1 MIKSADHAAGQ
12 RLWQAIFAAIPALP
26 SLLVSEWAE
35 KHRFLSAESSS
46 EPGKFKC
53 DRIPYQRE
61 PMDAPLDEN
70 VEETVLWWAAQLG
83 KSETMN
89 NVTGFFMHGDPSS
102 ILMVQPTIDL
112 VEAYSMERIAPM
124 IRDTPVL
131 RRIVRD
137 PRSRSAG
144 NTTKFKKYPG
154 GNLAMVGANAPGGLA
169 GRPRRVILQDEID
182 RFPASAGTEGDP
194 CALAD
199 KRAETFPDAVRV
211 KTSTATIKGKS
222 KIESRYEQ
230 SDKRQWHVRCPKCRH
245 EFVMMWQHVQWP
257 DGKPDEAWLEC
268 PASSC
273 KARLNETDRIEMVR
287 LGRWKPTAPFKGVRG
302 YWLNGINTL
311 FRHHRGYKSRLHEFV
326 ADFLK
331 AKDGGQ
337 ETMKV
342 WINTFLAET
351 YEEESEKLDANEIL
365 NRLEDYAPDEMPDE
379 VLILTASVDVHR
391 MFLQCDVVG
400 WGLAEESWGITHKQF
415 DGDTEKD
422 EVWSKLDQF
431 LGTEFTRSDGVK
443 MKLSRVFV
451 DMGYRD
457 KRVLAFCAPRISRGV
472 YPCKGVRREGINIPP
487 LLPAKPNRNN
497 HARIPH
503 WPVGVTVAKSAIYDR
518 VMLPTPG
525 PRTMHFAREQGYS
538 EAYFKEL
545 TIEVRKTKHQFGKPY
560 SVFVKP
566 NNASRNE
573 ALDLNVYNLAALAS
587 MFPIAWTKL
596 AENLKKSAPKMW
608 PPVMNAHFRKP
619 ETIETTM
626 NEDGTIERTENETK
640 QVSSDIAE
648 PSETPTNP
656 EKKAPHVPTPSNPA
670 HPKAPMPSAPRAMRP
685 FRRGGGFVQRWR

>member
-1 MIKSADHAAGQ
+1 MKHPPDHAAGQ
-12 RLWQAIFAAIPALP
+12 KLWQAIFAAIPPMP

-53 DRIPYQRE
+53 ERIPYQRE
-61 PMDAPLDEN
+61 AMDAPLDES
-70 VEETVLWWAAQLG
+70 VEETVLWWAAQTG

-89 NVTGFFMHGDPSS
+89 NVTGFFMHGDPAS

-124 IRDTPVL
+124 IRDTPAL
-131 RRIVRD
+131 RKIVRD

-199 KRAETFPDAVRV
+199 KRAETFPDAIRV

-222 KIESRYEQ
+222 KIEARYEQ
-230 SDKRQWHVRCPKCRH
+230 SDKRQWFVKCPKCRH
-245 EFVMMWQHVQWP
+245 EFVLLWEHVQWP
-257 DGKPDEAWLEC
+257 DGKPEEAYLQC
-268 PASSC
+268 PDTEC
-273 KARLNETDRIEMVR
+273 KAKLNDADRIAMVR
-287 LGRWKPTAPFKGVRG
+287 GGRWKATAPFKGVRG
-302 YWLNGINTL
+302 FWLNGLNTL
-311 FRHHRGYKSRLHEFV
+311 FRHHRGYRNRLHEFV
-326 ADFLK
+326 SDFLK
-331 AKDGGQ
+331 AKDGGA

-351 YEEESEKLDANEIL
+351 YEEEAEKLDGTQIL
-365 NRLEDYAPDEMPDE
+365 NRLEDYAPDEMPEE

-391 MFLQCDVVG
+391 MFVQCDVVG

-415 DGDTEKD
+415 DGDTERD
-422 EVWSKLDQF
+422 EVWAKLDEF
-431 LGTEFTRSDGVK
+431 LLTEFTRSDGVK

-457 KRVLAFCAPRISRGV
+457 KRVLAFCAPRIGRGV
-472 YPCKGVRREGINIPP
+472 YPCKGIRREGIQIPP
-487 LLPAKPNRNN
+487 LLPAKPNKNN
-497 HARIPH
+497 KARIPH

-525 PRTMHFAREQGYS
+525 PRTMHFAKGQGYS
-538 EAYFKEL
+538 EEYFKEL
-545 TIEVRKTKHQFGKPY
+545 TVEVRKTKHQFGKPY

-587 MFPIAWTKL
+587 MFPVSWTRL
-596 AENLKKSAPKMW
+596 AENLKKSAPKNW
-608 PPVMNAHFRKP
+608 QHPR
-619 ETIETTM
+619 
-626 NEDGTIERTENETK
+626 
-640 QVSSDIAE
+640 IAE
-648 PSETPTNP
+648 PDESETEAEEETHGATMDEAGKLTKPSEKEEPTTPNTDDAATKPKPTFAPNNP
-656 EKKAPHVPTPSNPA
+656 TA
-670 HPKAPMPSAPRAMRP
+670 PKAPQTFTPRGMRP
-685 FRRGGGFVQRWR
+685 FGRGRGGFVSRWR